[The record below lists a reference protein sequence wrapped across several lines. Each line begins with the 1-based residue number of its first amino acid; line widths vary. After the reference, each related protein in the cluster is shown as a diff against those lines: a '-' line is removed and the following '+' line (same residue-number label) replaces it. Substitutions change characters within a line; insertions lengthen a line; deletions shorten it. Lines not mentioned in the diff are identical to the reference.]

1 MVACA
6 LEDGR
11 EREREKLLGNA
22 FTLKFIRIHLIKRI
36 SNAINIIKIER
47 FLQFILYIFVLCIKI
62 IIMDI
67 IFYNKILILSL

>member
-11 EREREKLLGNA
+11 EREREKLLANA

-47 FLQFILYIFVLCIKI
+47 FLQFILYIFVPCIKI

>member
-1 MVACA
+1 M
-6 LEDGR
+6 EKR

-22 FTLKFIRIHLIKRI
+22 FSLKFIHFHVIKRI

-47 FLQFILYIFVLCIKI
+47 FYYNLFYTFLCSCIKI
-62 IIMDI
+62 IIMNI